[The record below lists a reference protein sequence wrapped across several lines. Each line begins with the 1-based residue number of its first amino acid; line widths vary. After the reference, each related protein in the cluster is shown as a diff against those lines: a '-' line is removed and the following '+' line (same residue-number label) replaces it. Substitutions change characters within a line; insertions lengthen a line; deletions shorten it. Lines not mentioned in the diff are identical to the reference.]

1 MRDMYRKMH
10 LANIVG
16 KYVNGNMKR
25 RDFLKNAG
33 MLGLGAGCLGTMGTM
48 SRKFIPQAHAGS
60 HGIEWRGD
68 MMDWLKDVSSPFR
81 GQTVSLATES
91 TPPSN
96 AINTT
101 LKPFFEEVT
110 GIKVNIEVLPLE
122 QVLQKL
128 TLDVASGLGTYDTYY
143 LDQSWM
149 AAFRGDAEDPRELYA
164 ANPKIGRA
172 HV

>member
-60 HGIEWRGD
+60 HGIEWERGYD
-68 MMDWLKDVSSPFR
+68 
-81 GQTVSLATES
+81 
-91 TPPSN
+91 
-96 AINTT
+96 
-101 LKPFFEEVT
+101 
-110 GIKVNIEVLPLE
+110 
-122 QVLQKL
+122 
-128 TLDVASGLGTYDTYY
+128 GLVKRCIISFQRPNSIFG
-143 LDQSWM
+143 
-149 AAFRGDAEDPRELYA
+149 
-164 ANPKIGRA
+164 N
-172 HV
+172 

>member
-33 MLGLGAGCLGTMGTM
+33 MLGLGAGCLGSMGTM

-60 HGIEWRGD
+60 HIEWKGD
-68 MMDWLKDVSSPFR
+68 MMDWLRDVSSPFR

-96 AINTT
+96 AINST
-101 LKPFFEEVT
+101 LKPFFE
-110 GIKVNIEVLPLE
+110 
-122 QVLQKL
+122 
-128 TLDVASGLGTYDTYY
+128 
-143 LDQSWM
+143 
-149 AAFRGDAEDPRELYA
+149 
-164 ANPKIGRA
+164 
-172 HV
+172 